1 MQILSLYAVFLEKPG
16 EGGGQERG
24 ERSEVRGDYGSAPL
38 LIPSG
43 PEGKSL

>member
-24 ERSEVRGDYGSAPL
+24 RDGEEGEVRG
-38 LIPSG
+38 
-43 PEGKSL
+43 